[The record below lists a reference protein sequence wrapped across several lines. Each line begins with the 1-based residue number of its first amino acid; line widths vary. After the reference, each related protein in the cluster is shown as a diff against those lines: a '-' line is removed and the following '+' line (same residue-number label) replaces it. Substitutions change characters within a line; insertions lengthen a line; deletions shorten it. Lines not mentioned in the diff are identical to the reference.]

1 MRHDL
6 ILDRDN
12 SMLVIVDFQQKLLA
26 TFKEPGGLVE
36 NCVKLVKFAGIVGLP
51 IIWTEQYPKGLGP
64 TVDEIS
70 SELSGLEPVE
80 KLSFSC
86 FGEPD
91 FVEALSRH
99 RARQMIVCG
108 IETHI
113 CVEQTVL
120 DGIACGYQAHVV
132 VDACGSR
139 KKSDHKAG
147 LRKMDK
153 GGAVLTSSEMA
164 MYEILGGSDAEGFR
178 DVLQLVK

>member
-6 ILDRDN
+6 ILDKGN
-12 SMLVIVDFQQKLLA
+12 SILVIVDFQQKLLA
-26 TFKEPGGLVE
+26 TFKKPDGLVE
-36 NCVKLVKFAGIVGLP
+36 NCVKLIRFAKIVGLP
-51 IIWTEQYPKGLGP
+51 IVWTEQYPKGLGP
-64 TVDEIS
+64 TVDEIA
-70 SELSGLEPVE
+70 SELSGLAPVE

-86 FGEPD
+86 FGEPG
-91 FVEALSRH
+91 FVEELSRH
-99 RARQMIVCG
+99 KARQVIVCG

-120 DGIACGYQAHVV
+120 DGIACGYQAHVA

-147 LRKMDK
+147 LRKMDQ

-164 MYEILGGSDAEGFR
+164 MYEVLGRSDAEGFR
-178 DVLQLVK
+178 DVLKLVK